1 MDRRRELRGEPLL
14 PGTAAGRLLVLTAP
28 LSFWGGVET
37 TSGRIVA
44 AGHPQRGLAV
54 TGRLLALP
62 ASIGSSSSS
71 SVLLE
76 LIRGGRAPAALL
88 LAEVDAILLLGAVVA
103 RELGLTAPPALRLP
117 AAALAALPDG
127 AEARLEARLEKGLEN
142 GGRLRI
148 SVPGEK
154 TQEGRQGSAS
164 SRTAR

>member
-1 MDRRRELRGEPLL
+1 MELRGEPLL
-14 PGTAAGRLLVLTAP
+14 PGAAAGRLLVLSAP

-37 TSGRIVA
+37 ASGRIVA

-76 LIRGGRAPAALL
+76 LIHGGRAPAALL

-103 RELGLTAPPALRLP
+103 RELGLETPPALRLP
-117 AAALAALPDG
+117 AATLAALPDG
-127 AEARLEARLEKGLEN
+127 AEARLERD
-142 GGRLRI
+142 GRLQ
-148 SVPGEK
+148 VAAG
-154 TQEGRQGSAS
+154 
-164 SRTAR
+164 

>member
-1 MDRRRELRGEPLL
+1 MDLRGEPLL
-14 PGTAAGRLLVLTAP
+14 PGTAAGRLLVLSAP

-37 TSGRIVA
+37 ASGRIVA
-44 AGHPQRGLAV
+44 AGHPQRGAELA
-54 TGRLLALP
+54 GRLLALP

-117 AAALAALPDG
+117 AATLAALPDG
-127 AEARLEARLEKGLEN
+127 AEARLENGLEARLEKE
-142 GGRLRI
+142 GRLR
-148 SVPGEK
+148 V
-154 TQEGRQGSAS
+154 SAPA
-164 SRTAR
+164 ARSPRRSPPAGGA